1 MPAVRKWRDAHDSV
15 GCAAQSGWYR
25 GQQPVPV
32 GAGVFV
38 PEPHGGAGGP
48 TGRRSSIMSIFESV
62 PARVSFPE
70 QEQGILDFWKR
81 ERIFERSVE
90 ERPADRLFSFYEGPP
105 TANGSPG
112 IHHVLARV
120 FKDLIPRYQTMR
132 GYRVPRKGGWDTH
145 GLPVE
150 LEVEREL
157 GLTSKPDI
165 EAYGVEAFNA
175 KCRESVFRYVNEW
188 ERLTDRIGFW
198 IDMDDAYVTY
208 SKEYV
213 ETGWWI
219 FKRLWDNGLVF
230 RDVRVTPHCPR
241 CETSLSSHEI
251 AQGYQEDTPDPGVTL
266 RFRLREDAGAR
277 EGLRAEDG
285 VPTSLLAW
293 TTTPWTLSGNTALAV
308 LPDGDYALVELDDR
322 DGNRER
328 VILAGEL
335 VASMIDAEH
344 EVLGTVP
351 GTALIG
357 LTYEPL
363 FDATSWEGVEPLRF
377 VEGRT
382 QAPKAN
388 EPLPERRILGSAA
401 VTTGEGTGVL
411 HVAPAFG
418 DEDFAMGREEGLMF
432 LQPVNLDGT
441 MVGGPGDGVFAKEAD
456 TMIMRDLDERGLLFK
471 SEGIRHTYPFCWRC
485 DTPVLY
491 YAKPSWYIRT
501 TAVQDRLVQNNQE
514 IRWVP
519 EHTRDGR
526 FGGWLDGNV
535 DWAVSRERYW
545 GTPLPLWVCE
555 LCGDVTCIGSYEEL
569 LERARPGTT
578 DQLYHDDGELDP
590 HRPYVDAVELGCEHC
605 GGTKRRTPEVA
616 DAWFDSGAM
625 PYAQWHYPFEN
636 SETFDLRFPADFICE
651 GVDQT
656 RGWFYTL
663 HALATLLNRTED
675 VPEGIAFRNVIS
687 HGHILDDEGR
697 KMSKSLGN
705 VVDPFE
711 VLDHLGADATRWYM
725 YTASP
730 AGNSRRFSEQLVAES
745 SRRFISTLWNTYSFF
760 VTYANIAEFDAS
772 AAAPSDDE
780 RSDLDRWIRSELH
793 QTVRRVT
800 NGLEAFEPTEGAR
813 PIEAFV
819 EQLSN
824 WYVRR
829 NRRRFWRAGDDA
841 DAQVALATLYE
852 CLATVTRLLAPFT
865 PFLAE
870 SMYQNLVA
878 GRVDGAPDSVHL
890 DDWPEVDAGA
900 IDEQLSTDV
909 ALVRRMV
916 SLGRGAR
923 SKAQARVRQP
933 LATVVL
939 VPRSAEERTTLQ
951 ALADQVADELNVQ
964 AVEVLEDAGDRLR
977 YTVKPNLPVLGPR
990 LGRELGAVR
999 GAIEAADAAA
1009 VASAMRSGAAIPIE
1023 GHELTAADLL
1033 VEVEASE
1040 GWSAAEESGYAA
1052 IVDLR
1057 LTPELERE
1065 GQAREIVRHLQ
1076 ELRREA
1082 GLDVSDRIN
1091 VGWQQSGDGDASAVF
1106 AEHGEYIAGEVLA
1119 LELSEGVLD
1128 GARTEVSLDGAP
1140 VMLSL
1145 VKA

>member
-1 MPAVRKWRDAHDSV
+1 M
-15 GCAAQSGWYR
+15 
-25 GQQPVPV
+25 
-32 GAGVFV
+32 
-38 PEPHGGAGGP
+38 
-48 TGRRSSIMSIFESV
+48 
-62 PARVSFPE
+62 
-70 QEQGILDFWKR
+70 
-81 ERIFERSVE
+81 
-90 ERPADRLFSFYEGPP
+90 
-105 TANGSPG
+105 
-112 IHHVLARV
+112 
-120 FKDLIPRYQTMR
+120 
-132 GYRVPRKGGWDTH
+132 
-145 GLPVE
+145 
-150 LEVEREL
+150 
-157 GLTSKPDI
+157 
-165 EAYGVEAFNA
+165 
-175 KCRESVFRYVNEW
+175 
-188 ERLTDRIGFW
+188 
-198 IDMDDAYVTY
+198 
-208 SKEYV
+208 
-213 ETGWWI
+213 
-219 FKRLWDNGLVF
+219 
-230 RDVRVTPHCPR
+230 
-241 CETSLSSHEI
+241 
-251 AQGYQEDTPDPGVTL
+251 
-266 RFRLREDAGAR
+266 
-277 EGLRAEDG
+277 
-285 VPTSLLAW
+285 
-293 TTTPWTLSGNTALAV
+293 

-441 MVGGPGDGVFAKEAD
+441 MVGGPGGRRVRQGGGHDDHARPRRARASLQV
-456 TMIMRDLDERGLLFK
+456 RGHPPHLPLLLAL
-471 SEGIRHTYPFCWRC
+471 RHAGALLRQALLVHPHHGRAGPPRPEQPG
-485 DTPVLY
+485 DPLG
-491 YAKPSWYIRT
+491 AGAHPGRPLR
-501 TAVQDRLVQNNQE
+501 RLARRQ
-514 IRWVP
+514 R
-519 EHTRDGR
+519 RLG
-526 FGGWLDGNV
+526 
-535 DWAVSRERYW
+535 VSRERYW

-878 GRVDGAPDSVHL
+878 GRVDGRRIRCTSTTGPRSMRERSTSSCRRTWPSCVAWSRSAAARGRRRRHACASPSRRSCWSRAP
-890 DDWPEVDAGA
+890 
-900 IDEQLSTDV
+900 
-909 ALVRRMV
+909 RR
-916 SLGRGAR
+916 SAPR
-923 SKAQARVRQP
+923 SK
-933 LATVVL
+933 
-939 VPRSAEERTTLQ
+939 RSPT
-951 ALADQVADELNVQ
+951 
-964 AVEVLEDAGDRLR
+964 
-977 YTVKPNLPVLGPR
+977 
-990 LGRELGAVR
+990 
-999 GAIEAADAAA
+999 
-1009 VASAMRSGAAIPIE
+1009 RSRM
-1023 GHELTAADLL
+1023 
-1033 VEVEASE
+1033 S
-1040 GWSAAEESGYAA
+1040 
-1052 IVDLR
+1052 
-1057 LTPELERE
+1057 
-1065 GQAREIVRHLQ
+1065 
-1076 ELRREA
+1076 
-1082 GLDVSDRIN
+1082 
-1091 VGWQQSGDGDASAVF
+1091 
-1106 AEHGEYIAGEVLA
+1106 
-1119 LELSEGVLD
+1119 
-1128 GARTEVSLDGAP
+1128 
-1140 VMLSL
+1140 
-1145 VKA
+1145 